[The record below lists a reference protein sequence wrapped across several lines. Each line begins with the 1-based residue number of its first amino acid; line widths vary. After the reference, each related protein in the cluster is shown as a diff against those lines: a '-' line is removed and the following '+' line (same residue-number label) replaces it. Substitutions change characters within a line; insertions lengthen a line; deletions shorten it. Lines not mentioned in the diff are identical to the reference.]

1 MLAILVGLVVAVS
14 CLVPDA
20 PAQAVDRWARSQ
32 LPVHAGSALVIAGA
46 QSGFAHGTDQDC
58 TAGPVLKGTGLIAN
72 LSQYQRA
79 VRFVA
84 IPKHCGGR
92 GPRGVFAGGTEIGS
106 IIWESPDA
114 DLAIIRVEPRTTTSP
129 VCHTGSWASGCS
141 LVSHYEQRASGD
153 VFIATNRNGQELA
166 LPVTGTKT
174 PSDREFFCISG
185 SKSGAR
191 CTWENVARPPLFR
204 VGSHEL
210 VAETYR
216 GNLAHGDSGAPVFG
230 RDRKI
235 IGMAIGVGEENEDFA
250 TYTAYIPIGYV
261 LAEQPYYAVATD

>member
-1 MLAILVGLVVAVS
+1 MPALLPVLHRRRLSGPYPTNSPVTGSQRARRPRRSSGPTRSLPLLAILVGLVVAVS

-92 GPRGVFAGGTEIGS
+92 GPRGGLRRRDGDRQHHLGVAGRRPGHHPRRAQDDDLSRLPYRLLGIGV
-106 IIWESPDA
+106 
-114 DLAIIRVEPRTTTSP
+114 LARVP
-129 VCHTGSWASGCS
+129 
-141 LVSHYEQRASGD
+141 LRAARIGRRVHRD
-153 VFIATNRNGQELA
+153 QPER
-166 LPVTGTKT
+166 
-174 PSDREFFCISG
+174 
-185 SKSGAR
+185 SGAGAAGHGNQDTER
-191 CTWENVARPPLFR
+191 SRVLLHQRVQERGQVHMGERGSTASVPRRVTRAR
-204 VGSHEL
+204 
-210 VAETYR
+210 
-216 GNLAHGDSGAPVFG
+216 G
-230 RDRKI
+230 RDVPR
-235 IGMAIGVGEENEDFA
+235 
-250 TYTAYIPIGYV
+250 
-261 LAEQPYYAVATD
+261 QPRAR